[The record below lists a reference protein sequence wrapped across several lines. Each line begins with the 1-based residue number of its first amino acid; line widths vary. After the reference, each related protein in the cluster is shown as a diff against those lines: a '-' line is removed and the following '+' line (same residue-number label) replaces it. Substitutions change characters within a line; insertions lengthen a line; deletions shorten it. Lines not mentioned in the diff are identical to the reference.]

1 MRHPV
6 IHRNGTSRE
15 ALMEQYLDAR
25 NAVEDAIVALGK
37 AAPNGR
43 DYYPVEG
50 AFSEAIAEHEA
61 RVKALRLVSQELLT
75 IIEALDARVGR

>member
-50 AFSEAIAEHEA
+50 AFSEAVTEHAA
-61 RVKALRLVSQELLT
+61 RVNALCAVSKELYE
-75 IIEALDARVGR
+75 IIEALDARAGL

>member
-6 IHRNGTSRE
+6 IHLNGTSRE

-25 NAVEDAIVALGK
+25 NAVEEAIVALGK
-37 AAPNGR
+37 AGPNPR

-50 AFSEAIAEHEA
+50 AFSEAIAEHAA
-61 RVKALRLVSQELLT
+61 RVNALRVVSKQLYL
-75 IIEALDARVGR
+75 IIEALDARAGL